1 MAREVKVAVVGDA
14 RQLQKELQKAE
25 RAVAGFGQN
34 AKDSSNMLR
43 DVFIGGTIA
52 LGAKQIIDSAS
63 QLEAAVG
70 GTAAVFGS
78 ASGEI
83 EKFAQSAAKT
93 SGLSEKAARDLT
105 SKLGASLQ
113 GAGMDAEAA
122 AKQAVFLT
130 QTGADLAAT
139 LGGSTEEAVSALGGA
154 LRGEFDP
161 LERFGIALKAN
172 DINAKAVSMG
182 LADSETNVSAY
193 AKQQATLALL
203 TEKSAFA
210 QKAFAKESGT
220 AEGAAKIAA
229 AQLQDTS
236 ADIGKSFLPI
246 YTKAAEVV
254 GILADAF
261 SKLPS
266 PVQTGVLFLGAAAV
280 VGPKIFQ
287 GLSAASTAIKA
298 LPGQFEKLSLK
309 MVDTSSAMSGFGT
322 TAEKSAAQ
330 TSKASKAIRGLS
342 AATAVISTVVVAYEL
357 MSSAIDNA
365 RKAQEELSREV
376 EKTVA
381 TEGFTALQ
389 DQIKATESANMDLYN
404 GLGIWD
410 TLTRW
415 DPWNAFS
422 EAGKMQGL
430 DDSAQR
436 LRILSAAA
444 IALSDSFGL
453 NLDSA
458 TVWLGKMA
466 ESGVTFGSVSEAVAA
481 YTGSLATN
489 ASTAGSAAKAQND
502 YAEGLKH
509 AQDVLKATTD
519 PIFAVMSAQD
529 SLTAAQAEYEKIKTD
544 GTKTEAEKEVALRK
558 VYSASWDLTNAQSTL
573 GQALATGDVSSAKM
587 QAALD
592 SLRLNGID
600 PSTEAGQ
607 KLIEKMFGTSDTAK
621 VVSELLKQRV
631 LKAETDESNLKS
643 FIEKL
648 NIIKSLREDFFG
660 QADGSPG
667 RGLGVF
673 IPGRAAGGPVIGNNP
688 YMVGENGPELFIP
701 SSAGRIKTNS
711 DTARMA
717 FGGNSGSVMNVTI
730 NMAPGANGDDVVDA
744 IRRYERRNGP
754 IFQSA

>member
-43 DVFIGGTIA
+43 DVFIGSA
-52 LGAKQIIDSAS
+52 VAFGAKQIIDSAA

-70 GTAAVFGS
+70 GTAAVFTT

-83 EKFAQSAAKT
+83 DKFAKSAAET
-93 SGLSEKAARDLT
+93 SGLSERAARDIT
-105 SKLGASLQ
+105 SKLGSSLQ

-122 AKQAVFLT
+122 AKQAIFLT
-130 QTGADLAAT
+130 KTGADLAAT

-154 LRGEFDP
+154 LRGEYDP
-161 LERFGIALKAN
+161 LERFGIALTAN
-172 DINAKAVSMG
+172 QVNAQAVAMG
-182 LADSETNVSAY
+182 LADSESSVSAY

-203 TEKSAFA
+203 TERSAFSLNR
-210 QKAFAKESGT
+210 FAEESNT
-220 AEGAAKIAA
+220 AEGAAKIAGA
-229 AQLQDTS
+229 RLQDTS

-246 YTKAAEVV
+246 YTKAAEVI
-254 GILADAF
+254 GALAKAF
-261 SKLPS
+261 GALPD
-266 PVQTGVLFLGAAAV
+266 PVQTGVLLLGAAAV

-298 LPGQFEKLSLK
+298 LPDQFEKLSFKL
-309 MVDTSSAMSGFGT
+309 VDTKSAMEGFGT
-322 TAEKSAAQ
+322 TAEKSAGQ
-330 TSKASKAIRGLS
+330 TSKASRAIRGLS
-342 AATAVISTVVVAYEL
+342 AAVGVVTTVAVAYEL
-357 MSSAIDNA
+357 MSNAIDNA
-365 RKAQEELSREV
+365 RKAQEEISRSV
-376 EKTVA
+376 EQTVSA
-381 TEGFTALQ
+381 QGFGALQ
-389 DQIKATESANMDLYN
+389 DQIKATEAAADDLYD
-404 GLGIWD
+404 GLAP
-410 TLTRW
+410 LRLLRL

-422 EAGKMQGL
+422 EAGRMQGL
-430 DDSAQR
+430 DDSTER
-436 LRILSAAA
+436 LRIMSAAA

-466 ESGVTFGSVSEAVAA
+466 ESGVTFGSVAEAVAA
-481 YTGSLATN
+481 YTGSLANNTTGTN
-489 ASTAGSAAKAQND
+489 AASKAQND
-502 YAEGLKH
+502 YAVSLKH

-529 SLTAAQAEYEKIKTD
+529 SLTAAEAEYEKIKTD
-544 GTKTEAEKEVALRK
+544 GTKTEAEKEAALRK

-607 KLIEKMFGTSDTAK
+607 KLIDKMFGTSDTAK

-631 LKAETDESNLKS
+631 LKAETDEKNLES
-643 FIEKL
+643 FLGKL
-648 NIIKSLREDFFG
+648 NLIKALREEFFG
-660 QADGSPG
+660 PADGSPG

-673 IPGRAAGGPVIGNNP
+673 IPGRANGGPVLNNNP

-701 SSAGRIKTNS
+701 SSAGRIMTNS

-717 FGGNSGSVMNVTI
+717 FGGNAGSVMNVTI
-730 NMAPGANGDDVVDA
+730 NLPPGVNGDDVVDA